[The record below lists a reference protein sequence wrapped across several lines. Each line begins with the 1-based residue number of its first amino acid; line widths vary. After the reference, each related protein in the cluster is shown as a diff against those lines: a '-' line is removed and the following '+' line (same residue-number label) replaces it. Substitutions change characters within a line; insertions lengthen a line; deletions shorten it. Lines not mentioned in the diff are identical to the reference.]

1 MFSVQPIERGSYVG
15 VDIRNPHGSKSQLD
29 RKWNKAVGSWSEVN
43 CYPSTCMVELKKAV
57 ESRSNEKDVHA
68 EIPHGHLLN
77 AGQNTDNR
85 A

>member
-1 MFSVQPIERGSYVG
+1 
-15 VDIRNPHGSKSQLD
+15 
-29 RKWNKAVGSWSEVN
+29 
-43 CYPSTCMVELKKAV
+43 MVELKKAV